1 MSASARSFGLVALFG
16 LSATGARLVADDQPV
31 PAPKAPSA
39 TSAASTRFV
48 AVRRGSEKDKALTRE
63 GGTAATEKAVEAGLE
78 WLARHQNEDGGW
90 DADGFSARCEK
101 AGTACDGIGKGQ
113 HGEEMPCPFDA
124 AISALATLAFLGAGH
139 GPWITDDRYAT
150 AVEKALARL
159 ESGGGD
165 VWSLALATQALAEAE
180 VMEGRE
186 HFSAAAKDG
195 ANRLL
200 GGREQDGAW
209 AYAGSFRAGSDV
221 PFVGLVVPALVAARD
236 IGVAWPAGLANDVD
250 RWLTSLET
258 EHGRLAY
265 VKDGR
270 AYGYTPTTAN
280 GLSAAAIREWLE
292 VGRETDRHHAHMG
305 LARADPPDWTI
316 SFKEIDVKGRGKVK
330 VQIGHLSL
338 YEWWYGTMAS
348 FQAGG
353 DPWRGWFARLASAL
367 VPHQRTDGCARGS
380 WDPLGTYERQTGGR
394 VFSTALCVQMLETPY
409 RHRRLSGK

>member
-1 MSASARSFGLVALFG
+1 MRSRPLAAVFLAG
-16 LSATGARLVADDQPV
+16 LSIAGSRLLADDPTKPHA
-31 PAPKAPSA
+31 PAPTAPVA
-39 TSAASTRFV
+39 PPRFV
-48 AVRRGSEKDKALTRE
+48 AARRGAERDRTLARE
-63 GGTAATEKAVEAGLE
+63 GGTVSTEKAVEAGLD
-78 WLARHQNEDGGW
+78 WLMRHQSDDGGW
-90 DADGFSARCEK
+90 DADGFAARCRQP
-101 AGTACDGIGKGQ
+101 GPTCDGLGKGQ
-113 HGEEMPCPFDA
+113 HGEDMPCPFDA

-139 GPWITDDRYAT
+139 GPWVEGDRFAT
-150 AVEKALARL
+150 TVEKALARL
-159 ESGGGD
+159 EAGGGD
-165 VWSLALATQALAEAE
+165 VWALALATQALAEAE
-180 VMEGRE
+180 VLEGKGR
-186 HFSAAAKDG
+186 FLAAAKTG
-195 ANRLL
+195 AERLIA
-200 GGREQDGAW
+200 GREQDGGW

-221 PFVGLVVPALVAARD
+221 PYVGLVVPALVAARD
-236 IGVAWPAGLANDVD
+236 VGVGWPPTLAADAD
-250 RWLTSLET
+250 RWLASLEV

-265 VKDGR
+265 LKDGR

-280 GLSAAAIREWLE
+280 GLTAAAIREWLE
-292 VGRETDRHHAHMG
+292 SGRETDRHRAHMG